1 MTDAVI
7 MTLSSRG
14 YQRFAI
20 DYDKKRIRSISLT
33 SFEKKIQYCSSL
45 KKISTLTKM
54 ESLHVNT
61 LIELP
66 SVANALATDIFC
78 EVNSSVVFRK
88 KFSGCA
94 GHIHFDRGMF
104 VSGGVRQSGNFYYK
118 LLSSDSNTLSKS
130 YLDDIK
136 EDKSRIK

>member
-1 MTDAVI
+1 MNVWKFSNSLEWERLDDRPDLVFGFDF
-7 MTLSSRG
+7 SSSADFVLLLRV
-14 YQRFAI
+14 
-20 DYDKKRIRSISLT
+20 K
-33 SFEKKIQYCSSL
+33 L
-45 KKISTLTKM
+45 KLLNFVKTKM